1 MITFNIECNRCLYG
15 PLVSTNST
23 HVHSIITDCR
33 ILDRKSSFDDWIS
46 SCGERSFFFGPRHC
60 RVNVFSGKH
69 LNMADWSRAMVLTAG
84 VTTIPGAGITFPGSP
99 LNGCR
104 EVWVGEVGSPGSPFS
119 PFIPGGPGRP
129 GYPGGPCGPCGPIFP
144 GGPCTQIW
152 LLLVQ
157 IFLVAVLTDW
167 VICCCISGDK
177 ASLSP
182 LEDSTSRIF
191 LCRADSAIEERISVR
206 ED

>member
-1 MITFNIECNRCLYG
+1 MSVTDACTVPWSVRIVHTYIPLSPTVAFLIWRVPLMIECLPVG
-15 PLVSTNST
+15 SDPSSLDQDTVVST
-23 HVHSIITDCR
+23 
-33 ILDRKSSFDDWIS
+33 F
-46 SCGERSFFFGPRHC
+46 
-60 RVNVFSGKH
+60 FSGRH
-69 LNMADWSRAMVLTAG
+69 LNMADWSRATVITAG
-84 VTTIPGAGITFPGSP
+84 VTTIPGAGITFPDSP

-167 VICCCISGDK
+167 VICCCISGDN

-182 LEDSTSRIF
+182 LEDSTSRTF
-191 LCRADSAIEERISVR
+191 LCRVEELIDSTIEERISVR
-206 ED
+206 KD